1 MKEFSQETIEIG
13 GGEYTLFLNRAG
25 IIAWE
30 RYAKKENQKVYESQ
44 ELYNKF
50 NNENELEITEETN
63 PLEDSEKFIEDEK
76 YTIETYKKM
85 FWILLYT
92 FHKLP
97 LHKAGEL
104 FDKACEEYGR
114 SQIIALEDQ
123 MVNDANKDRVTNE
136 NLKNL
141 PALRPTK

>member
-13 GGEYTLFLNRAG
+13 GVEYTLFLNRAG
-25 IIAWE
+25 IVAWE
-30 RYAKKENQKVYESQ
+30 KYSQKENQAVYELRQ
-44 ELYNKF
+44 LYNKF
-50 NNENELEITEETN
+50 NDENELEIKEDTN
-63 PLEDSEKFIEDEK
+63 PLEDAEK
-76 YTIETYKKM
+76 YVETEENTVKTYKKM

-92 FHKLP
+92 HHKLS
-97 LHKAGEL
+97 LEKAEEL

-123 MVNDANKDRVTNE
+123 MVDDANQDRVTKE

>member
-13 GGEYTLFLNRAG
+13 GVEYTLFLNRAG
-25 IIAWE
+25 IVAWE

-50 NNENELEITEETN
+50 NNESELEITNETN
-63 PLEDSEKFIEDEK
+63 PLEDAEKFIEDEK

-97 LHKAGEL
+97 LSKAGEL
-104 FDKACEEYGR
+104 FDEACKDYGR
-114 SQIIALEDQ
+114 ENILALEDQ
-123 MVNDANKDRVTNE
+123 MVNDANKDRVTKE